1 MNSSNMSMT
10 KSTSPSVEAQP
21 PFTWIERFALPL
33 AVSSME
39 AQPIALVIAFL
50 TLLVSGPKTAP
61 PFGAGVIALV
71 ALGLLWW
78 AMSVEHIIRQRFQGK
93 RPTWLHLLSW
103 LIAILAVVGPRLPS
117 ALQGEG
123 IPAVLLGV
131 ALVTWFWRRGRRW
144 AQTGFEYGHLSTSF
158 KVGFGVLLGILVIVV
173 VFPAAE
179 LQTLRAALAG
189 NLPTFFLCGLVG
201 LSLARLGAIRNA
213 RRTLDGSQADPTR
226 SWLLALTLLGVTLIA
241 LVIAIEA
248 IFSFASFE
256 LVVSA
261 LTPLWN
267 ALGTLID
274 WVLYGIIFLFAP
286 VFYLVSFLI
295 GLLPH
300 QAPPP
305 QQPQNTGPKKS
316 PFQVSAVPQTIPP
329 EVLTLGRWI
338 FLLVMMIVVFMVVRA
353 SLRRRF
359 LTSANEE
366 VEEVREGLDARS
378 LLGEHWR
385 GWWNRRRRLRSALI
399 PLEPL
404 DPGSARARYR
414 ELLQALATEK
424 DDLARAPAETPA
436 EYEARLLVRLGNAA
450 PNTQELPSGDRR
462 PPDRAIL
469 DELTRAYAN
478 ERYGGKLTLQHQR
491 ARLQS
496 WVPHLVARLTGR
508 ASPRRSRS

>member
-1 MNSSNMSMT
+1 MLKT
-10 KSTSPSVEAQP
+10 KSTIPSVEAQP
-21 PFTWIERFALPL
+21 PSTWIERFALPL

-50 TLLVSGPKTAP
+50 TLLIAGSKTTS
-61 PFGAGVIALV
+61 PFGAGAIALV

-78 AMSVEHIIRQRFQGK
+78 AMIVEHLIRQRFQG
-93 RPTWLHLLSW
+93 RRLAWLHLLSW
-103 LIAILAVVGPRLPS
+103 LIAILAVVGALLPS

-123 IPAVLLGV
+123 IPAVLVGV
-131 ALVTWFWRRGRRW
+131 ALVTWFWRRGRTW
-144 AQTGFEYGHLSTSF
+144 AQTGFEYGQLSTSF
-158 KVGFGVLLGILVIVV
+158 KVGFGILLGILAIVV
-173 VFPAAE
+173 VLPAAE

-189 NLPTFFLCGLVG
+189 NLPVFFLCGLVG

-226 SWLLALTLLGVTLIA
+226 SWLLALTLLGVILIA

-256 LVVSA
+256 LAVSA

-267 ALGTLID
+267 ALGTLVD
-274 WVLYGIIFLFAP
+274 WVLYGIIFLFVP

-300 QAPPP
+300 QASAP
-305 QQPQNTGPKKS
+305 QQPQNTGPQKP
-316 PFQVSAVPQTIPP
+316 PFQVPRVPQTIPP

-338 FLLVMMIVVFMVVRA
+338 FLLVVMIVVLLVVRA

-359 LTSANEE
+359 LTNADEE

-378 LLGEHWR
+378 LLGERWR
-385 GWWNRRRRLRSALI
+385 AWWNRRRRLSSALI

-404 DPGSARARYR
+404 DPGSARAHYR

-436 EYEARLLVRLGNAA
+436 EYEARLLVHLGNAA
-450 PNTQELPSGDRR
+450 PNAQELPSGDRR

-469 DELTRAYAN
+469 DELTRAYAG